1 MRSSIP
7 VRREPPDPDFE
18 KRVRESFDKQGL
30 MATLGATLSRVD
42 PGEVE
47 IEMPIRAS
55 VSQQHGFAHAGAVAS
70 IADSACGYAAFSL
83 MPQDAGVLAVEFKI
97 NLLAPGAGDRLIA
110 RAKVIRAGRTLSI
123 CQAEVSAVNEGEESV
138 VAIMIATIMNVRNRP
153 GVQG

>member
-1 MRSSIP
+1 MRSSP
-7 VRREPPDPDFE
+7 HVPADPHFAA
-18 KRVRESFDKQGL
+18 RVSESFAKQGL
-30 MATLGATLSRVD
+30 MATLGARLTRVE

-47 IEMPIRAS
+47 IEMPIGAS

-83 MPQDAGVLAVEFKI
+83 MPRDSGVLAVEFKI
-97 NLLAPGAGDRLIA
+97 NLLAPGAGDKLIA

-123 CQAEVSAVNEGEESV
+123 CQAEVSAVKEDEERV
-138 VAIMIATIMNVRNRP
+138 VAIMTATIMNVRNRP

>member
-1 MRSSIP
+1 MRSSTR
-7 VRREPPDPDFE
+7 VRREPVDADFE

>member
-30 MATLGATLSRVD
+30 MATLGATLSRVE
-42 PGEVE
+42 PGKVE
-47 IEMPIRAS
+47 IEMPIGAS
-55 VSQQHGFAHAGAVAS
+55 VSQQHGFAHAGALAS

-83 MPQDAGVLAVEFKI
+83 MPAGSGVLAVEFKI

-110 RAKVIRAGRTLSI
+110 RAKVVRAGRTLSI

>member
-1 MRSSIP
+1 MKAQP
-7 VRREPPDPDFE
+7 HVLADPDFAN
-18 KRVRESFDKQGL
+18 RVRDSFSRQGL
-30 MATLGATLSRVD
+30 MATLGATLSRVE

-47 IEMPIRAS
+47 IQMPIGPA

-83 MPQDAGVLAVEFKI
+83 MPADSGVLAVEFKI

-110 RAKVIRAGRTLSI
+110 RAKVVRAGRTLSI
-123 CQAEVSAVNEGEESV
+123 CQAEVSAVNEGEERV
-138 VAIMIATIMNVRNRP
+138 VAIMTATIMNVRSRP

>member
-1 MRSSIP
+1 MRSSTR
-7 VRREPPDPDFE
+7 VRREPVDADFE

-138 VAIMIATIMNVRNRP
+138 VAIMTATIMNVRNRP

>member
-1 MRSSIP
+1 MRSSTR
-7 VRREPPDPDFE
+7 VRREPVDADFE

-47 IEMPIRAS
+47 IEMPIRSS

-138 VAIMIATIMNVRNRP
+138 VAIMTATIMNVRNRP